1 MMRVLHF
8 SDLHQNPLLQGKE
21 LLHWSGKRLI
31 GATNLILTRRRYF
44 EEVEIKVAAL
54 DRFRQEMNVDL
65 VICTGDYTVI
75 GTASEHARTRKLIE
89 PLTQAPLGFVTV
101 PGNHDIYLDDCVN
114 EDRFGNYFG
123 DLLKSDLPE
132 VAVDGVWP
140 LVRFP
145 GEGVAVIAVNSARP
159 NPQPWR
165 SSGHIPQVQLK
176 ALGKIL
182 AMPEV
187 AGRFVFI
194 LTHYAPR
201 LAGGRPDNFRHGLTN
216 AEEFLKVCSAVQRG
230 AILFG
235 HIHRRYAV
243 KLPELSATLFCA
255 GSVSQKGREG
265 LWLFDVDGD
274 AARAVPGRW
283 DGERYVLEEAAVV
296 EL

>member
-1 MMRVLHF
+1 MRVLHF
-8 SDLHQNPLLQGKE
+8 SDLHQNPDLHGRE

-31 GATNLILTRRRYF
+31 GAANLALTRRRYF

-54 DRFRQEMNVDL
+54 DRFRQEMEVDL
-65 VICTGDYTVI
+65 VVCTGDYTVV
-75 GTASEHARTRKLIE
+75 GTDREHARTRKLIE

-101 PGNHDIYLDDCVN
+101 PGNHDIYLDDCVR

-123 DLLKSDLPE
+123 DLLGTDLPE
-132 VAVDGVWP
+132 ARVDGVWP

-145 GEGVAVIAVNSARP
+145 GEGVAVVAVNSARP

-165 SSGHIPQVQLK
+165 SSGHIPQVQLD
-176 ALGKIL
+176 ALEKLL
-182 AMPEV
+182 AGPEM
-187 AGRFVFI
+187 AERFVFI

-216 AEEFLKVCSAVQRG
+216 AEDFLKVCSVVKRG

-243 KLPELSATLFCA
+243 KLPELSVTLFCA

-265 LWLFDVDGD
+265 LWLFDVDRD
-274 AARAVPGRW
+274 SARAVPGVW
-283 DGERYVLEEAAVV
+283 DEGRYVLEENSAF
-296 EL
+296 EF